1 MLFAI
6 QGGIYMDNKKLAK
19 EIAKGLIETGI
30 EGGYGNVC
38 CSTAGDYPSVGVSSW
53 EGNRADILL
62 SYIDGGDKFAGRT
75 YSDLEESGEIEELS
89 ELLDSEQ
96 GQEAQLMILSDDTE
110 MYVEAVKEA
119 GLTDEQCIVYAGM
132 WCPTSH
138 YVVSNFIESRDIDI
152 NNIDSLHEEFRENYA
167 DYADCS
173 EYAEGYA
180 NRADNTYE
188 YVTNNM

>member
-6 QGGIYMDNKKLAK
+6 QGGIYMDNKELAK

-173 EYAEGYA
+173 EYSEGYA

-188 YVTNNM
+188 YVTNNV

>member
-6 QGGIYMDNKKLAK
+6 QGGIYMDNKELAK

-38 CSTAGDYPSVGVSSW
+38 CSTAGDYPSVGVSCW

-75 YSDLEESGEIEELS
+75 YSDIEESGEIEELS

>member
-1 MLFAI
+1 
-6 QGGIYMDNKKLAK
+6 MDNKELAK
-19 EIAKGLIETGI
+19 EIAKGLVDTGI
-30 EGGYGNVC
+30 EGPFSTVC
-38 CSTAGDYPSVGVSSW
+38 CSTAGDYPSIGVSCW

-62 SYIDGGDKFAGRT
+62 GYIDGGDKFAGRT
-75 YSDLEESGEIEELS
+75 YSDIEESGEIEELE
-89 ELLDSEQ
+89 ELLDSPQ

-138 YVVSNFIESRDIDI
+138 YVVSSFIESRDIDI
-152 NNIDSLHEEFRENYA
+152 NDIDSLHEEFRENYA

-188 YVTNNM
+188 YVTQNI

>member
-1 MLFAI
+1 
-6 QGGIYMDNKKLAK
+6 MDNKELAK
-19 EIAKGLIETGI
+19 EIAKGLVDTGI
-30 EGGYGNVC
+30 EGGYDAVS
-38 CSTAGDYPSVGVSSW
+38 CSTAGDYPSIGCSQW

-62 SYIDGGDKFAGRT
+62 GYIDGGDKFAGRS
-75 YSDLEESGEIEELS
+75 YSDIEESGEIEELE
-89 ELLDSEQ
+89 ELLDSPQ

-138 YVVSNFIESRDIDI
+138 YVVSSFIESRDIDI
-152 NNIDSLHEEFRENYA
+152 NDIDSLHEEFRENYA

-188 YVTNNM
+188 YVTQNM

>member
-1 MLFAI
+1 
-6 QGGIYMDNKKLAK
+6 MDNKKLAI

-138 YVVSNFIESRDIDI
+138 YVVSSFIESRDIDV

>member
-1 MLFAI
+1 MNI
-6 QGGIYMDNKKLAK
+6 EGSIDNMDNKKLAI

-138 YVVSNFIESRDIDI
+138 YVVSSFIESRDIDV

>member
-1 MLFAI
+1 MNI
-6 QGGIYMDNKKLAK
+6 EGSIDNMDNKKLAI